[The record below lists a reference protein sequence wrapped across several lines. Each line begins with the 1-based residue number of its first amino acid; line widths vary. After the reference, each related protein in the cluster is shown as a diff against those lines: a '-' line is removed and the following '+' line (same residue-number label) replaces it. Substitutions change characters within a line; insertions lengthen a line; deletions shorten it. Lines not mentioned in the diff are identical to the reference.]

1 MSFSD
6 SSSSSGSLGSRVAR
20 IAGVDEST
28 LAVEPRSS
36 AAVDFDTVSVDVD
49 VAPAV
54 TTTSPP
60 VLTTL
65 SVVDSTLGSVLA
77 SPGPTVLVA
86 SGLADVARD
95 GVCVV
100 DDVSSVFG
108 EPARCEITPD
118 ASADVVTC
126 WRVVSG
132 VEWLSPASADDVADG
147 L

>member
-6 SSSSSGSLGSRVAR
+6 SSTSSGSLGSRVAR

-54 TTTSPP
+54 TTTSPL

-65 SVVDSTLGSVLA
+65 SVVDSTLDSVLA

-86 SGLADVARD
+86 SGLVDVARD
-95 GVCVV
+95 GVCVA

-108 EPARCEITPD
+108 EPRCEITSD
-118 ASADVVTC
+118 ASVDVVAC

-132 VEWLSPASADDVADG
+132 VEWLSPAFADDVADG